1 MGIKVLFTYNY
12 GTDKMDKIKK
22 LGYDIEVINEKEVKY
37 NKSLEDV
44 EILICYD
51 PFKTLDICKMK
62 NLKWIQLSSAGID
75 QLPIEHV
82 KNTSISITNNNGGY
96 SIPMGEWIVLKSLE
110 LLKHSSKLHEN
121 QKNKLWKI
129 DTTILELCGKTIGFI
144 GTGSIAQEA
153 AKRFLGFDVKIL
165 GLNTSGKL
173 VDNFHKCFAN
183 KDVDEML
190 ELCDI
195 VVITIPYTTKT
206 HHLINEDKFNKMKN
220 GVYLINVARGSI
232 IDEKSLIK
240 NISQGKIAGAAL
252 DVVESEPL
260 KVDNPLWEMENV
272 IVTPH
277 NSWISE
283 MRNDRR
289 FNLIYE
295 NLKRYKDNEKLI
307 NLVDLNKGY

>member
-12 GTDKMDKIKK
+12 GTDKMDKIEK
-22 LGYDIEVINEKEVKY
+22 LGYDVKVVNEKEVKY
-37 NKSLEDV
+37 NSLLEDV
-44 EILICYD
+44 EILVCYD

-75 QLPIEHV
+75 QLPIDYV
-82 KNTSISITNNNGGY
+82 KNNSISITNNNGGY
-96 SIPMGEWIVLKSLE
+96 SVPMGEWIVLKSLE
-110 LLKHSSKLHEN
+110 LLKHSSRLYEN
-121 QKNKLWKI
+121 QKNKVWKI

-153 AKRFLGFDVKIL
+153 AKRFVGFDVKIV

-173 VDNFHKCFAN
+173 VDNFHKCFEN

-195 VVITIPYTTKT
+195 VVITVPYTNKT
-206 HHLINEDKFNKMKN
+206 HHFINEDKFSKMKD
-220 GVYLINVARGSI
+220 GVYLVNVARGSI
-232 IDEKSLIK
+232 IDEKALIK
-240 NISQGKIAGAAL
+240 NVKQGKIAGAAL

-260 KVDNPLWEMENV
+260 KVDNPLWELKNV

-283 MRNDRR
+283 MRNTRR

-295 NLKRYKDNEKLI
+295 NLKRYKDNKKLI